1 MQAMATAMDAIKV
14 SSDDIAKIIK
24 TIDEIAFQ
32 TNILALNAAVEAA
45 RAGEAGMGFA
55 VVADEVRNLAQRS
68 AEAAKE
74 TAVKIEGA
82 IAKTGQGVLISG
94 KVKQALTNIATKIHQ
109 VDELAAEVAT
119 ASSEQA
125 KGIGQIS
132 TAITEMDKITQA
144 NAANSEESAASAQE
158 LNAQAEIMQKSVVE
172 LLKLVGGSSGAAS
185 FQEPEVTIAPQ
196 TRQPVAKTISIP
208 RRDRQVVSVV
218 SQPGAASAAPRRSSA
233 GLIAWD
239 EASMATGV
247 NTIDSQHQTLIQR
260 INELHAACLAGTAK
274 EELLKML
281 VFLGEYAVSHFKQ
294 TFGTN
299 GLRRPRAKRRRDAL
313 SFLFE
318 WGGGPDWCG

>member
-1 MQAMATAMDAIKV
+1 
-14 SSDDIAKIIK
+14 
-24 TIDEIAFQ
+24 
-32 TNILALNAAVEAA
+32 
-45 RAGEAGMGFA
+45 MGFA

-74 TAVKIEGA
+74 TAAKIEGA

-119 ASSEQA
+119 ASSEQS
-125 KGIGQIS
+125 KGISQIS
-132 TAITEMDKITQA
+132 IAITEMDKITQA

-158 LNAQAEIMQKSVVE
+158 LNSQAEIMQKSVVD
-172 LLKLVGGSSGAAS
+172 LLKLVGGNSGGDSSP
-185 FQEPEVTIAPQ
+185 EPEETVEPQ
-196 TRQPVAKTISIP
+196 ARQPVENTISIP
-208 RRDRQVVSVV
+208 SRNRQVVVARP
-218 SQPGAASAAPRRSSA
+218 QARTGATRPRRNA
-233 GLIAWD
+233 VRVITWD

-281 VFLGEYAVSHFKQ
+281 VFLGDYAVSHFKHEEGIMEDHQ
-294 TFGTN
+294 CPVRGKNKGATPSSSRTTANSSNSSNATALPPWRSSNSRKCWATGCKITFAVWT
-299 GLRRPRAKRRRDAL
+299 PICAAAPK
-313 SFLFE
+313 STTTSKT
-318 WGGGPDWCG
+318 